1 MRKSWRA
8 MSGLSIAAVLTWAL
22 PLQGNAS
29 INVDDTHI
37 SLMVQ
42 EDEWHEVSD
51 KETLHTF
58 TNGEDVITV
67 LKYGA
72 GAELPAPA
80 RPDGKYEAVY
90 QTYYSTEDITYVV
103 TGSAAEEENMDEV
116 REIIGRISYTA
127 LLSESSSQATQE
139 EKSQNSGTVFDGTV
153 GQERNDGITEE
164 ENPVSEQKVG
174 TYPGADVVELVNLK
188 GDTTTAYKLED
199 GRYMDRIDRIFVFD
213 GVGIW
218 TDENGVEWN
227 EAVN

>member
-1 MRKSWRA
+1 MRKLWRA

-67 LKYGA
+67 LKYAA

-80 RPDGKYEAVY
+80 RPGGKYEAVY

-116 REIIGRISYTA
+116 REIIGRISYTS
-127 LLSESSSQATQE
+127 LLSESSSQVTQE

-153 GQERNDGITEE
+153 GQ
-164 ENPVSEQKVG
+164 
-174 TYPGADVVELVNLK
+174 
-188 GDTTTAYKLED
+188 
-199 GRYMDRIDRIFVFD
+199 
-213 GVGIW
+213 
-218 TDENGVEWN
+218 
-227 EAVN
+227 